1 MGVPEE
7 VGVVGAVALMIV
19 AVVVIVASNLNYCAA
34 EHPGLESAY
43 SVGVPSA
50 AAHQRRNGG

>member
-19 AVVVIVASNLNYCAA
+19 AVVVIVASDLNYCAA
-34 EHPGLESAY
+34 EHPGLERRLFCRR
-43 SVGVPSA
+43 SVGGSPSA
-50 AAHQRRNGG
+50 A